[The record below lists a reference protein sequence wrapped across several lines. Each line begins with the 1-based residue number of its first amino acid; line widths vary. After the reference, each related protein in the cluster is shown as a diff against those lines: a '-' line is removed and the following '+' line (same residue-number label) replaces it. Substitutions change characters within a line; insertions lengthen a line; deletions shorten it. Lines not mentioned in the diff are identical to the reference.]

1 MWFDLVRWPT
11 LVFSLLS
18 WYYSSSFQN
27 KLTQPNEPNQIFLTT
42 LVPLELNQ
50 IYWNKFT
57 KPNLYNWIYKSKS
70 NKKRMF
76 EMKEPI
82 ILNKIYWTKSIQSNL
97 QNNTSL
103 AKGALALRLQCCTAC
118 KIQNGRHGAPK
129 WPMGSGKVFGHP
141 KQLSLNSTP
150 SMRKGRPNVDRW
162 NAKRSC

>member
-103 AKGALALRLQCCTAC
+103 AAPGALAHRLQRRTAC
-118 KIQNGRHGAPK
+118 NTAPRASGPQNGRRGLERCLPLGFGALP
-129 WPMGSGKVFGHP
+129 
-141 KQLSLNSTP
+141 STF
-150 SMRKGRPNVDRW
+150 
-162 NAKRSC
+162 AK